1 MAPRFRVT
9 LLAGQELYAIIP
21 ARNEQAAED
30 IATFLFEERP
40 GLLTRG
46 PHEIVDCVVEQADEV
61 AS

>member
-9 LLAGQELYAIIP
+9 LLVGQELHAIIP

-30 IATFLFEERP
+30 IATYLFEERP

-46 PHEIVDCVVEQADEV
+46 PRDIVDWIVEPADEV

>member
-9 LLAGQELYAIIP
+9 LLVGQELHAIIP

-30 IATFLFEERP
+30 IAAFLFEERRE
-40 GLLTRG
+40 LLNRG
-46 PHEIVDCVVEQADEV
+46 PQYIVDCAVERRDQV